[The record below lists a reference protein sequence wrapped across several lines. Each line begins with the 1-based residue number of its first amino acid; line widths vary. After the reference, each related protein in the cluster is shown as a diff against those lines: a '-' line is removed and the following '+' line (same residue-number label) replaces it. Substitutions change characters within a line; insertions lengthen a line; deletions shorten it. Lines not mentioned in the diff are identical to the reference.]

1 MVVGDGV
8 VAQTRVLPWRRDAA
22 PINQLVP
29 LLELYLQRWPKHDT
43 ELIRRAYST
52 AAAAHGDQRRKSGEA
67 YIFHPLA
74 VAMVVAELGLD
85 DVTIAAALLHDG
97 VEDTGLSLE
106 DVAAAFGDEVAHL
119 VDGVT
124 KLDQVS
130 FDTKE
135 AAQAATM
142 RKMLVAMARDLRVLI
157 IKLADRLHNIST
169 IAALH
174 PDKQAQKARETLD
187 IYAPLAHRLGMQ
199 EMRQRLED
207 LAFAALYPKRYAE
220 VDQLVATATPA
231 QDQYIDD
238 VVAEVKRQLA
248 VMGIEAEVVG
258 RSKHLWSI
266 YEKMVVKGKG
276 FDDIFDLVAIRVVV
290 ESIRDCYAVLGLIHG
305 TWHPIQGRFKD
316 YIAMPKFNLYQ
327 SLHTTVLGPGG
338 TPVEVQIRTEE
349 QHQRAEYGVAA
360 HWRYKSEG
368 TTNEADM
375 PWLDRIVDWQ
385 QDTSDPNEFMES
397 LRGDLEHDEVF
408 VFTPKGDVVTL
419 PVGSTPIDF
428 AYSIH
433 TDIGH
438 ATIGSKL
445 NGRLVPL
452 NRVLESGDS
461 VEIFT
466 SKLAT
471 AGPSR
476 DWLQMAVTPKARNKI
491 RQWFARERREDAI
504 ENGRDELQDALRR
517 AGLPLK
523 GTLEGEAL
531 AAITESLG
539 YADLDAL
546 LLAIGENHLSPRS
559 VAQRLDRELR
569 GATKESQLATPAIQN
584 RTSRK
589 RREVGVHVDGLD
601 DLMVRVARCCN
612 PVPGDEILGFVT
624 RGRGVSVHRT
634 DCVNAVELAD
644 AQGGRLVDVEWD
656 DAFDGSFVVSIEVRA
671 LDRSR
676 LLEDVSRVLSDNH
689 VNIRSCS
696 TITGSDHVSA
706 MTFEFELVDPSHLDT
721 VLRSIRSIPSVY
733 EATRSAPGG
742 RAPMA
747 GKSGS

>member
-1 MVVGDGV
+1 MNV
-8 VAQTRVLPWRRDAA
+8 RVLPWRRDTA
-22 PINQLVP
+22 PLDQLRP
-29 LLELYLQRWPKHDT
+29 LLELYLQRWPGHDT
-43 ELIRRAYST
+43 ELIRRAYAT

-97 VEDTGLSLE
+97 VEDTGLTLE
-106 DVAAAFGDEVAHL
+106 DVAGAFGDEVAHL

-142 RKMLVAMARDLRVLI
+142 RKMLVAIARDLRVLI

-169 IAALH
+169 IAALK
-174 PDKQAQKARETLD
+174 PEKQAQKARETLD

-220 VDQLVATATPA
+220 IDQLVASATPA
-231 QDQYIDD
+231 QDQFVEDIVD
-238 VVAEVKRQLA
+238 EVRRQLDA
-248 VMGIEAEVVG
+248 MGIEAEVIG
-258 RSKHLWSI
+258 RGKHLWSI
-266 YEKMVVKGKG
+266 YEKMVVKGRS

-290 ESIRDCYAVLGLIHG
+290 ESIRDCYAVLGLVHG

-327 SLHTTVLGPGG
+327 SLHTTVVGPNG
-338 TPVEVQIRTEE
+338 TPVEVQIRTVE
-349 QHQRAEYGVAA
+349 QHVRAEYGVAA
-360 HWRYKSEG
+360 HWRYKSDTG
-368 TTNEADM
+368 GKDADM

-385 QDTSDPNEFMES
+385 QDTVDPNEFMES
-397 LRGDLEHDEVF
+397 LRIDLDQDEVF
-408 VFTPKGDVVTL
+408 IFTPKGDVMTL
-419 PVGSTPIDF
+419 PVQATPIDF

-433 TDIGH
+433 TDVGH
-438 ATIGSKL
+438 ATIGAKV

-452 NRVLESGDS
+452 DRALESGDS

-466 SKLAT
+466 SKLET

-476 DWLQMAVTPKARNKI
+476 DWLHMAVTPRARNKI

-504 ENGRDELQDALRR
+504 ENGRDELTEALRR
-517 AGLPLK
+517 QGLPIKASLD
-523 GTLEGEAL
+523 GQAM

-539 YADLDAL
+539 YTDHDAM

-559 VAQRLDRELR
+559 VAQRLERELR
-569 GATKESQLATPAIQN
+569 GAAKEEQVAAPAIQN
-584 RTSRK
+584 RTSRR
-589 RREVGVHVDGLD
+589 RREVGVHVEGLD
-601 DLMVRVARCCN
+601 DVMVRVARCCN

-634 DCVNAVELAD
+634 DCANAVGLAG
-644 AQGGRLVDVEWD
+644 AQGGRLVEVEWD
-656 DAFDGSFVVSIEVRA
+656 DAFDGAFVMSIQVRA

-676 LLEDVSRVLSDNH
+676 LLEDVSRALSDSH
-689 VNIRSCS
+689 VNILSAS
-696 TITGSDHVSA
+696 TVTGSDQVST
-706 MTFEFELVDPSHLDT
+706 MTFEFELMDPSHLET
-721 VLRSIRSIPSVY
+721 LLRAVRGVPSVY
-733 EATRSAPGG
+733 EASRHVPGKREG
-742 RAPMA
+742 AARQSSV
-747 GKSGS
+747 G